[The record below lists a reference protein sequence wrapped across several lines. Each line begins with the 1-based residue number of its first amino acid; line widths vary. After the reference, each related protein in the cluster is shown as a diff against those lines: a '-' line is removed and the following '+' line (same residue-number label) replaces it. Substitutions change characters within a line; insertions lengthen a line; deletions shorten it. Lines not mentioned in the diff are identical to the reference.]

1 VVTVTLFAGEV
12 LYHVVVS
19 GLVPGSVH
27 AVHDHLGSCTAINR
41 STHLAVLT
49 IGSANSA
56 GALVF
61 DRVVPAFDFG
71 HNRIMIIYNSAQASV
86 VTGCASL

>member
-1 VVTVTLFAGEV
+1 MVTVTLFAGVV
-12 LYHVVVS
+12 LYHVVVI

-27 AVHDHLGSCTAINR
+27 AIHDHLGSCMAINR
-41 STHLAVLT
+41 SRHLAVLT

-71 HNRIMIIYNSAQASV
+71 PNRIIIIYNSAQATL

>member
-1 VVTVTLFAGEV
+1 MVTVTLFAGVV

-27 AVHDHLGSCTAINR
+27 AVHDHLGSCMAINR

-49 IGSANSA
+49 ISSANST
-56 GALVF
+56 GKLVF
-61 DRVVPAFDFG
+61 ERVVPAFDFG
-71 HNRIMIIYNSAQASV
+71 HNRIIIIYNTAQATL